1 MIDYFKISENVQKRE
16 FPHEQDTTISI
27 NMSKFTNKSLST
39 VILINNAASF
49 VVKTVSLNLQ
59 NLLRRNVRYYLGE
72 DHA

>member
-1 MIDYFKISENVQKRE
+1 MFKKRE

>member
-1 MIDYFKISENVQKRE
+1 MFKKRE

-27 NMSKFTNKSLST
+27 NMSKFTNKSLSK

-49 VVKTVSLNLQ
+49 VVRTVSLNLQ